1 MTQDCEQKRLL
12 QAGVAPAHYR
22 RMCKA
27 DEHRL
32 CIALGIL
39 TALVTGAMLMCG
51 LAASAL
57 FALMLG
63 ALVTI
68 ALPPLALAEPS
79 TQISEYDA
87 AWSAYTHAN
96 KVDPGV
102 RAEPL

>member
-1 MTQDCEQKRLL
+1 MTHDCEQTRLL
-12 QAGVAPAHYR
+12 RAGVDPARYR

-39 TALVTGAMLMCG
+39 TALITTAMLMCG
-51 LAASAL
+51 FVASAL

-87 AWSAYTHAN
+87 AWAAYAHAN